1 MNFGELFLNLA
12 GTALQTVA
20 ESKLVPLLQDL
31 HDSNPEDWRAAVTGG
46 WALVN
51 HLKPLTSK
59 SSTKID
65 DMVVSALADAIKES
79 AEANNFDLE
88 TGEDNA

>member
-31 HDSNPEDWRAAVTGG
+31 HDSNPSDYDAAIRGG
-46 WALVN
+46 HALVK
-51 HLKPLTSK
+51 HLMPLTAK
-59 SSTKID
+59 STTKID
-65 DMVVSALADAIKES
+65 DMVITALDQAINES
-79 AEANNFDLE
+79 AEANGVTF
-88 TGEDNA
+88 ED